1 MALRDYARDQRAK
14 MVVFFRN
21 IQNQTLH
28 RQLRLFKLHDDQ
40 QPAVWRELY
49 DIQQIIVIQRSMW
62 IWNKLVRG
70 MSDETWEITANAW
83 NKAFQILLD

>member
-40 QPAVWRELY
+40 QPAV
-49 DIQQIIVIQRSMW
+49 
-62 IWNKLVRG
+62 
-70 MSDETWEITANAW
+70 
-83 NKAFQILLD
+83 